1 MRSILIA
8 LAMATSVQSAAFAE
22 FQTVAGLPLKDIR
35 LAAAEQ
41 SVPTAKTTE
50 ATPVREWT
58 VMLFM
63 NGRSN
68 VESFALTDMNKI
80 EAAGSSDHV
89 NVVVELGRMR
99 GQDGDTTADGDWT
112 GSRRYYVVKD
122 TDTEHITS
130 PVLMETPKV
139 DMGDW
144 HRVVDFVQWSKQNF
158 PAKHYMLLIWDHGW
172 GWLDPTA
179 GAFGTEQHR
188 RSISHDFENHSYIST
203 MDLGKM
209 LKATGGV
216 DVYASMA
223 CFMQMAE
230 IGWEMKDSAK
240 VIVGSEEVV
249 QLASF
254 DFTAIL
260 NQLEASPS
268 ASPERVGE
276 IMVDTF
282 HDLYSKPEMLASLK
296 ETKYGVT
303 LSAIRAPLLG
313 GLKPLIDAWVPL
325 ALSVNDTAAMAA
337 AKTGVV
343 RMEIG
348 DETSDPKKLISFYG
362 DLGNFMEIYAANLKT
377 DTPQGTELK
386 ARTLALVAYLDKAL
400 VIKRTGFS
408 QDRTGK
414 DYALT
419 RGLAIDIPGE
429 PGVLI
434 PINNNYFD
442 LGLAKETKWGDFV
455 KWQTPA
461 K

>member
-1 MRSILIA
+1 
-8 LAMATSVQSAAFAE
+8 
-22 FQTVAGLPLKDIR
+22 
-35 LAAAEQ
+35 
-41 SVPTAKTTE
+41 
-50 ATPVREWT
+50 
-58 VMLFM
+58 
-63 NGRSN
+63 
-68 VESFALTDMNKI
+68 
-80 EAAGSSDHV
+80 
-89 NVVVELGRMR
+89 
-99 GQDGDTTADGDWT
+99 
-112 GSRRYYVVKD
+112 
-122 TDTEHITS
+122 
-130 PVLMETPKV
+130 
-139 DMGDW
+139 
-144 HRVVDFVQWSKQNF
+144 
-158 PAKHYMLLIWDHGW
+158 
-172 GWLDPTA
+172 
-179 GAFGTEQHR
+179 
-188 RSISHDFENHSYIST
+188 
-203 MDLGKM
+203 
-209 LKATGGV
+209 
-216 DVYASMA
+216 
-223 CFMQMAE
+223 
-230 IGWEMKDSAK
+230 
-240 VIVGSEEVV
+240 
-249 QLASF
+249 
-254 DFTAIL
+254 
-260 NQLEASPS
+260 
-268 ASPERVGE
+268 
-276 IMVDTF
+276 MVDTF